1 MKIRVGRCDSPFSP
15 VNVVASSS
23 YLAHDSRVV
32 FSNNCCTD
40 SGVGGETIAPRP
52 HYFPFRY
59 RNWGGLEFRNHS
71 PPICFHIMRCR
82 CFQDQVSDTFQRSRS
97 RRLLLG
103 GRNWDNEMVSSMR
116 SSGKGCHL
124 SLHNCESQL
133 VVGGH
138 GITYILIIMILSADK
153 SISKRREAEEEG
165 PLTDTY
171 NEESS

>member
-1 MKIRVGRCDSPFSP
+1 MGRSDSPFSP

-52 HYFPFRY
+52 HYFFIQVQELGWLGISEPLTANLFPY
-59 RNWGGLEFRNHS
+59 IL
-71 PPICFHIMRCR
+71 RCR
-82 CFQDQVSDTFQRSRS
+82 CFEDQVSDTFQTSGS

-124 SLHNCESQL
+124 SLHNCEFQL

-138 GITYILIIMILSADK
+138 GITYVLIIMILSADK
-153 SISKRREAEEEG
+153 RISRRREAEEEEG